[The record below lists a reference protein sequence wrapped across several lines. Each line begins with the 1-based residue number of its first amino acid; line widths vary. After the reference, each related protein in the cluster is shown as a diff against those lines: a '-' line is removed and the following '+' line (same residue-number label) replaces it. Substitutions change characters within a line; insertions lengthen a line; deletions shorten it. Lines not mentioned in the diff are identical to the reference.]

1 MFIGLLCC
9 RVMCLKIVYSGLDT
23 LGDDVYAIMK
33 SKDLLK
39 ALSDR
44 DPDQQNLALK
54 IVLKMISNLKSE
66 QYQELVHEVCKFET
80 HRSVEC
86 RTVMYEIL
94 KWIYDHCQDI
104 GGVLIEETKETL
116 LKGLSDDDPRLQ
128 DLIFE

>member
-1 MFIGLLCC
+1 
-9 RVMCLKIVYSGLDT
+9 MCLKIVYSRLDI

-44 DPDQQNLALK
+44 DPDQQNLALN
-54 IVLKMISNLKSE
+54 IVLKMVSNLKSE
-66 QYQELVHEVCKFET
+66 QYQELIHEVCKFET
-80 HRSVEC
+80 HRNVEC
-86 RTVMYEIL
+86 REVMYEIL

-116 LKGLSDDDPRLQ
+116 LKGLSDDDPGLQ
-128 DLIFE
+128 KQIFE

>member
-1 MFIGLLCC
+1 MYIGLLCC

-23 LGDDVYAIMK
+23 LGEDVYAVMK

-39 ALSDR
+39 TLSDR
-44 DPDQQNLALK
+44 DPDQQNLALN
-54 IVLKMISNLKSE
+54 IVHKMVSNLKSE
-66 QYQELVHEVCKFET
+66 QYQELIREVCQFET

-86 RTVMYEIL
+86 RSVMYEIL

-128 DLIFE
+128 DLILE

>member
-9 RVMCLKIVYSGLDT
+9 RLMCLKIVYSGLDT
-23 LGDDVYAIMK
+23 LGDDVYATMK
-33 SKDLLK
+33 SKGLLK

-44 DPDQQNLALK
+44 DPDQQNLALN
-54 IVLKMISNLKSE
+54 IVLKMLSNLKPE
-66 QYQELVHEVCKFET
+66 QYQELIHEVCNFET
-80 HRSVEC
+80 HRSVDC
-86 RTVMYEIL
+86 RKVMYEIL